1 MTIRAKLAEL
11 KTVLPG
17 IYVIQYNG
25 NMKER
30 FDVDNITDLERAWE
44 GFCLRNGVSLYAVD
58 SIKQVL

>member
-30 FDVDNITDLERAWE
+30 FDVDDMADLERAWE
-44 GFCLRNGVSLYAVD
+44 SFCLHNRVSLYSVD
-58 SIKQVL
+58 SIEQVS